1 MTATLTKPPVDVPA
15 EPEQPRRKMSTG
27 ALLNWV
33 ATHALGLALGLMFAT
48 PVVFVF
54 LTAVMSDDQAFTAD
68 LWPREWHWGN
78 FVEVFDKAPLFQY
91 LINSLTYSL
100 LATLGMLISSI
111 PAAYALAKL
120 KWRGRNIAF
129 ILVIGAMM
137 LPPQVVAVPLYD
149 TWSSLGLTG
158 SLVPLI
164 APYFLFDAFSI
175 FLLRQFMLTIPQSYV
190 DAARVDGCSEFQA
203 LVRII
208 VPMAKPGIAATA
220 LFCFL
225 FTWNDYFG
233 PLLYTGEVKDQW
245 TLSLALAT
253 FKGMHIVQWN
263 SSMAVTFLTMIPAVV
278 LFVFAQKSFV
288 KGITFTGVKG

>member
-15 EPEQPRRKMSTG
+15 EPSQPKRPRDVRG
-27 ALLNWV
+27 ALNWV
-33 ATHALGLALGLMFAT
+33 ATHAIGLALGLMFAT
-48 PVVFVF
+48 PVLFVF
-54 LTAVMSDDQAFTAD
+54 LTAVMSDDQAFTSD
-68 LWPREWHWGN
+68 LWPREWHWEN

-91 LINSLTYSL
+91 LFNSLAYSL
-100 LATLGMLISSI
+100 LATAGMLLSSI

-120 KWRGRNIAF
+120 RWRGRNIAF
-129 ILVIGAMM
+129 LLVIGAMM

-158 SLVPLI
+158 TLWPLI
-164 APYFLFDAFSI
+164 VPYFLFDAFSI

-208 VPMAKPGIAATA
+208 VPMARPGIAATA

-233 PLLYTGEVKDQW
+233 PLLYTGEVKEQW

-263 SSMAVTFLTMIPAVV
+263 SAMAVTFLTMIPAII
-278 LFVFAQKSFV
+278 LFIFAQKSFV

>member
-1 MTATLTKPPVDVPA
+1 MRSRISARADSRAPRSSCRDPRGTVGRAAGLAMLEAMTAPDP
-15 EPEQPRRKMSTG
+15 
-27 ALLNWV
+27 
-33 ATHALGLALGLMFAT
+33 T
-48 PVVFVF
+48 PIELRDPFTN
-54 LTAVMSDDQAFTAD
+54 LTATVHPHA
-68 LWPREWHWGN
+68 
-78 FVEVFDKAPLFQY
+78 
-91 LINSLTYSL
+91 
-100 LATLGMLISSI
+100 GMLISSI

-120 KWRGRNIAF
+120 QWRGRNLAF
-129 ILVIGAMM
+129 LLVIGAMM

-158 SLVPLI
+158 TLWPLI
-164 APYFLFDAFSI
+164 VPYFLFDAFSI

-245 TLSLALAT
+245 TLSLALALKLMLPLLP
-253 FKGMHIVQWN
+253 F
-263 SSMAVTFLTMIPAVV
+263 SLAVAVGAVV
-278 LFVFAQKSFV
+278 SPPPEPSV
-288 KGITFTGVKG
+288 THTGADHSRRPLAWVILA

>member
-15 EPEQPRRKMSTG
+15 EPEQPRRKRNVG
-27 ALLNWV
+27 GFLNWV
-33 ATHALGLALGLMFAT
+33 ATHAIGLALGLMFAT

-54 LTAVMSDDQAFTAD
+54 LTAVMSDNQAFTAD
-68 LWPREWHWGN
+68 LWPREWHWEN

-120 KWRGRNIAF
+120 KWRGRNVAF

>member
-1 MTATLTKPPVDVPA
+1 MTATLTKPPLDITA
-15 EPEQPRRKMSTG
+15 EPEPAKKPRDVRG
-27 ALLNWV
+27 ILNWV
-33 ATHALGLALGLMFAT
+33 ATHAIGLALGLMFAT
-48 PVVFVF
+48 PVLFVF
-54 LTAVMSDDQAFTAD
+54 LTAVMSDDQAFTSN
-68 LWPREWHWGN
+68 LWPKEWHWEN

-91 LINSLTYSL
+91 LFNSLTYSL
-100 LATLGMLISSI
+100 LATAGMLISSI

-120 KWRGRNIAF
+120 RWRGRNVAF
-129 ILVIGAMM
+129 LLVIGAMM

-158 SLVPLI
+158 TLWPLI

-233 PLLYTGEVKDQW
+233 PLLYTGEVKEQW

-263 SSMAVTFLTMIPAVV
+263 SAMAVTFLTMIPAII
-278 LFVFAQKSFV
+278 LFIFAQKSFV

>member
-1 MTATLTKPPVDVPA
+1 MTATLAKPPVDVST
-15 EPEQPRRKMSTG
+15 EPEQPKKPRDVRG
-27 ALLNWV
+27 ILNWV
-33 ATHALGLALGLMFAT
+33 ATHALGIALGLMFAT

-54 LTAVMSDDQAFTAD
+54 LTAVMSDNQAFTAD
-68 LWPREWHWGN
+68 LWPREWHWEN
-78 FVEVFDKAPLFQY
+78 FIEVFDKAPLFQY
-91 LINSLTYSL
+91 LFNSLTYSL
-100 LATLGMLISSI
+100 LATAGMLLSSI

-120 KWRGRNIAF
+120 KWRGRNVAF
-129 ILVIGAMM
+129 LLVIGAMM

-158 SLVPLI
+158 TLVPLI

-208 VPMAKPGIAATA
+208 VPMARPGIAATA

-245 TLSLALAT
+245 TLSLALAS

-263 SSMAVTFLTMIPAVV
+263 SAMAVTFLTMIPAII
-278 LFVFAQKSFV
+278 LFIFAQKSFV

>member
-15 EPEQPRRKMSTG
+15 EPEQPRRGRSTG
-27 ALLNWV
+27 SFLNWV

-54 LTAVMSDDQAFTAD
+54 LTAVMSDNQAFTSD
-68 LWPREWHWGN
+68 LWPREWHWEN

-91 LINSLTYSL
+91 LVNSLTYSL
-100 LATLGMLISSI
+100 LATFGMLLSSI

-120 KWRGRNIAF
+120 KWRGRNVAF

-158 SLVPLI
+158 TLVPLI

>member
-1 MTATLTKPPVDVPA
+1 MNV
-15 EPEQPRRKMSTG
+15 G
-27 ALLNWV
+27 AVLNWV

-68 LWPREWHWGN
+68 LWPREWHWEN

-91 LINSLTYSL
+91 LVNSLTYSL
-100 LATLGMLISSI
+100 LATAGMLISSI

-233 PLLYTGEVKDQW
+233 PLLYTGEVKEQW

-263 SSMAVTFLTMIPAVV
+263 SSMAVTFLTMIPAVI

>member
-1 MTATLTKPPVDVPA
+1 MTATLTKPPVDAPS
-15 EPEQPRRKMSTG
+15 EPEQPRRKLNVG
-27 ALLNWV
+27 AVLNWV
-33 ATHALGLALGLMFAT
+33 ATHAIGLALGLMFAT

-54 LTAVMSDDQAFTAD
+54 LTAVMSDDQAFTSD

-91 LINSLTYSL
+91 LVNSLTYSL

-120 KWRGRNIAF
+120 KWRGRNVAF

-149 TWSSLGLTG
+149 TWSGLNLTG
-158 SLVPLI
+158 TLVPLI

>member
-15 EPEQPRRKMSTG
+15 EPEQPRRKRDVAG
-27 ALLNWV
+27 ILNWV
-33 ATHALGLALGLMFAT
+33 ATHAIGLALGLMFAT

-54 LTAVMSDDQAFTAD
+54 LTAVMSDDQAFTSN
-68 LWPREWHWGN
+68 LWPREWHWEN

-120 KWRGRNIAF
+120 KWRGRNVAF

-158 SLVPLI
+158 TLVPLI

>member
-15 EPEQPRRKMSTG
+15 EPEQPRRKRDVAG
-27 ALLNWV
+27 ILNWV
-33 ATHALGLALGLMFAT
+33 ATHAIGLALGLMFAT

-54 LTAVMSDDQAFTAD
+54 LTAVMSDDQAFTSN
-68 LWPREWHWGN
+68 LWPTEWHWEN

-100 LATLGMLISSI
+100 LATLGMLLSSI

-120 KWRGRNIAF
+120 KWRGRNVAF

-158 SLVPLI
+158 TLIPLI

-203 LVRII
+203 LIRII

>member
-15 EPEQPRRKMSTG
+15 EPEQPRRKRDVG
-27 ALLNWV
+27 GILNWV
-33 ATHALGLALGLMFAT
+33 ATHAIGLALGLMFAT

-54 LTAVMSDDQAFTAD
+54 LTAVMSDDQAFTSN
-68 LWPREWHWGN
+68 LWPTEWHWEN

-120 KWRGRNIAF
+120 KWRGRNVAF

-158 SLVPLI
+158 TLVPLI

-203 LVRII
+203 LIRII
-208 VPMAKPGIAATA
+208 IPMAKPGIAATA

>member
-15 EPEQPRRKMSTG
+15 EPEQPRRKRDVAG
-27 ALLNWV
+27 ILNWV
-33 ATHALGLALGLMFAT
+33 ATHAIGLALGLMFAT

-54 LTAVMSDDQAFTAD
+54 LTAVMSDDQAFTSN

-120 KWRGRNIAF
+120 KWRGRNVAF
-129 ILVIGAMM
+129 LLVIGAMM

-158 SLVPLI
+158 TLVPLI

-208 VPMAKPGIAATA
+208 IPMAKPGIAATA

>member
-1 MTATLTKPPVDVPA
+1 MTATLTKPPVDVPS
-15 EPEQPRRKMSTG
+15 EPEQPRRKLNVG
-27 ALLNWV
+27 AVLNWV
-33 ATHALGLALGLMFAT
+33 ATHAIGLALGLMFAT

-54 LTAVMSDDQAFTAD
+54 LTAVMSDDQAFTSD

-91 LINSLTYSL
+91 LLNSLTYSL

-120 KWRGRNIAF
+120 KWRGRNVAF

-158 SLVPLI
+158 TLWPLI
-164 APYFLFDAFSI
+164 VPYFLFDAFSI

>member
-1 MTATLTKPPVDVPA
+1 MTATLTKPPVDVST
-15 EPEQPRRKMSTG
+15 EPEQPKKSRDTRGILT
-27 ALLNWV
+27 WV
-33 ATHALGLALGLMFAT
+33 ATHAIGLVLGLMFAT
-48 PVVFVF
+48 PVLFVF
-54 LTAVMSDDQAFTAD
+54 LTAVMSDNQAFTSD
-68 LWPREWHWGN
+68 LWPREWHWNN
-78 FVEVFDKAPLFQY
+78 FIEVFDKAPLFQY
-91 LINSLTYSL
+91 LFNSLTYSL
-100 LATLGMLISSI
+100 LATAGMLISSI

-120 KWRGRNIAF
+120 KWRGRNVAF
-129 ILVIGAMM
+129 LLVIGAMM

-158 SLVPLI
+158 TLVPLI

-233 PLLYTGEVKDQW
+233 PLLYTGEVKEQW

-263 SSMAVTFLTMIPAVV
+263 SAMAVTFLTMIPAII
-278 LFVFAQKSFV
+278 LFIFAQKSFV

>member
-15 EPEQPRRKMSTG
+15 EPEQPRRKRDVAG
-27 ALLNWV
+27 ILNWV
-33 ATHALGLALGLMFAT
+33 ATHAIGLALGLMFAT

-54 LTAVMSDDQAFTAD
+54 LTAVMSDDQAFTSN
-68 LWPREWHWGN
+68 LWPREWHWEN

-120 KWRGRNIAF
+120 KWRGRNVAF

-158 SLVPLI
+158 TLVPLI

-208 VPMAKPGIAATA
+208 IPMAKPGIAATA